1 MRTIRGAAQRQLS
14 SSVRPRYQQSRTPPI
29 PISPLQIKVAS
40 YNIRKAVGLDWRR
53 RPGRVL
59 EVINEVGADVIALQE
74 VDRRFGSRVTA
85 LDPEMIA
92 RETDYQPIK
101 FSPRPQSHGYHG
113 NVILARKTIKVAAAR
128 PMALP
133 HLEPRGAAVAD
144 LDVGGQL
151 IRVVGMHLG
160 LTRKWRQLQT
170 ETIVAELRALE
181 ANMPTILMGDLS
193 EPDLKSGVLRAFEQ
207 RHSIAACG
215 PSFHAS
221 MPVFSLD
228 RIIVTEDIAIGETGV
243 HRTALSREASNHMPH
258 WARVPLPDK
267 NH

>member
-1 MRTIRGAAQRQLS
+1 ML
-14 SSVRPRYQQSRTPPI
+14 
-29 PISPLQIKVAS
+29 LKVAS

-59 EVINEVGADVIALQE
+59 DVLNEVGADIVALQE

-85 LDPEMIA
+85 LDPELIEH
-92 RETDYQPIK
+92 ETDYRTIR
-101 FSPRPQSHGYHG
+101 FSERPQSLGYHG
-113 NVILARKTIKVAAAR
+113 NVILARKSIAVAAAR
-128 PMALP
+128 PIALP

-144 LDVGGQL
+144 LDFGGRRV
-151 IRVVGMHLG
+151 RVVGMHLG

-170 ETIVAELRALE
+170 ETIVAELRRLE
-181 ANMPTILMGDLS
+181 ANMPTILMGDLN

-207 RHSIAACG
+207 RHTIAVCG

-228 RIIVTEDIAIGETGV
+228 RIIVTEDIRIAATGV
-243 HRTALSREASNHMPH
+243 HRTALAREASDHLPI
-258 WARVPLPDK
+258 WASVALPG
-267 NH
+267 